1 MRGQPRAG
9 ALGHLR
15 AGLTGLR
22 APIVVILLLIA
33 FFSTISGKP
42 LDGAFM
48 LLVGLSLAW
57 DTGHRARQR
66 TSDREGAPG
75 GVEED
80 DGEPAE
86 PASQSGGDADGPAR
100 PGGAM
105 IMGLSAASLTGD
117 VDRPTLAAPDDPA
130 AAANRHR
137 ILVLMG
143 VAAAVGY
150 AALTAMFTRYS
161 WPATV
166 PIVALDVAVI
176 ILGWHGPRRARPVP
190 GRLPRAGLLAWATV
204 FVAGCL
210 WELTALLE
218 QPTLTTSSYTH
229 PTISTL
235 TDPLLST
242 SPGRAVVLL
251 AWLGL
256 GWFLVER

>member
-15 AGLTGLR
+15 AALIGLR

-57 DTGHRARQR
+57 DTGRRSRQR
-66 TSDREGAPG
+66 TRGREGAPG
-75 GVEED
+75 GGGQD
-80 DGEPAE
+80 DGGTAE
-86 PASQSGGDADGPAR
+86 PGSQSGGDAQGLAR
-100 PGGAM
+100 PGGA
-105 IMGLSAASLTGD
+105 IVMGVSAASLTGD

-130 AAANRHR
+130 AAATRHR

-150 AALTAMFTRYS
+150 AALTATFTRYS

-176 ILGWHGPRRARPVP
+176 VLGWHGPRRSRPVP
-190 GRLPRAGLLAWATV
+190 GRLPRAGVLAWAVV

-210 WELTALLE
+210 WELIALLE
-218 QPTLTTSSYTH
+218 QPTLTASSYTH

-235 TDPLLST
+235 TDPVLST
-242 SPGRAVVLL
+242 APGRAVVLL